1 MWSRVFVTEAANKIK
16 EMSGYY
22 SEGEIINIYH
32 QYINIYI
39 PQNSAIQNNIFF
51 KTLYSGATRS
61 EPRRETVSE
70 MFTSHTGIPLTKLW
84 PAFI

>member
-39 PQNSAIQNNIFF
+39 PQNSAIQNKIFL
-51 KTLYSGATRS
+51 KRYTV
-61 EPRRETVSE
+61 EPQQVNYEGRLCLKC
-70 MFTSHTGIPLTKLW
+70 SHLTQE
-84 PAFI
+84 FR